1 MTGAVGTRPRPVPS
15 RTGRY
20 RGLRPDRPRI
30 ALTLLLLAA
39 AMPVRLPVA
48 VPVVGSVSVLDLVL
62 IALLGTLYLDL
73 PWRRL
78 SWGPRPL
85 AIALLIPPALSAL
98 SMLWTQDRDATLRS
112 TIVYAE
118 AVIAYLIV
126 LRELEGLSAARVI
139 AFLRRYAWLVTLPAV
154 LLLLHV
160 PGFQPEEPGLSPTSG
175 DYLSYYSRLS
185 HPVLGR
191 SNNLATVLA
200 ILVPP
205 LLYWGHTRRDRRA
218 TGAGLIALT
227 AVVLTLSRGVLVAF
241 AVGGLGYLLLLRRPS
256 GSPRRPVLGKVV
268 AATLGLA
275 AAAAALYELNPD
287 TREFFLGRLS
297 PANVARRADLYSAAF
312 QKIAEHPLVGYGAGA
327 VPDGDPTLFV
337 DVHNTYLQQLLYYG
351 LPLGVLVGA
360 VVAALPIFFVARRWH
375 APVAGAVAYAV
386 LVEAISFA
394 FESSF
399 EGTVLRVIFYLT
411 LGLLVGLVRAA
422 EAEAVGADAQPG
434 GAAQP
439 MRKPR

>member
-1 MTGAVGTRPRPVPS
+1 
-15 RTGRY
+15 
-20 RGLRPDRPRI
+20 
-30 ALTLLLLAA
+30 
-39 AMPVRLPVA
+39 
-48 VPVVGSVSVLDLVL
+48 VVGSVSVLDLVL

-78 SWGPRPL
+78 SWGPQPL
-85 AIALLIPPALSAL
+85 AIALLIPPAVSAL
-98 SMLWTQDRDATLRS
+98 SVLWTQDRDATVRS

-118 AVIAYLIV
+118 AVVAYLIV

-205 LLYWGHTRRDRRA
+205 LLYWGHSRRDRRA
-218 TGAGLIALT
+218 TTAGLIALT

-241 AVGGLGYLLLLRRPS
+241 AVGGIGYLLLLRRPP
-256 GSPRRPVLGKVV
+256 GSPRRPVLAKVI

-275 AAAAALYELNPD
+275 GAAAALYELNPD

-297 PANVARRADLYSAAF
+297 TANVTRRADLYSVAF
-312 QKIAEHPLVGYGAGA
+312 QKIAEHPLLGYGAGV
-327 VPDGDPTLFV
+327 VPDRDSALFV
-337 DVHNTYLQQLLYYG
+337 DVHNTYLQQLLYFG

-360 VVAALPIFFVARRWH
+360 VIAALPIFFVARRWRT
-375 APVAGAVAYAV
+375 PVAGAAAYAV

-411 LGLLVGLVRAA
+411 LGLLVGLVRSAQ
-422 EAEAVGADAQPG
+422 AEAVGAEDPPSGAGPSGAGPSGAAPSGAAPGRDGPG

-439 MRKPR
+439 AGGPR